1 LLDTL
6 GWASLALALLLSIY
20 AARSLVFVRA
30 ARVEKSPA
38 KAAGHHPFVSV
49 LVATR
54 NEALVIRRLL
64 GSLARLAYPQGRFEI
79 IIVDD
84 SDDGTY
90 DIMSA
95 AKVPNLKAIR
105 RNGGKGW
112 KGGALNLALN
122 VMDEKS
128 SYCLVLDADSVL
140 AADTI
145 ERFVAR
151 IESSSAVAVQGFPV
165 SVADLGGRQ
174 EPNWVARGI
183 DFRLAQRNMAEF
195 PAKDGLGL
203 PVQIT
208 GSLFMIRSDVL
219 KAARFSDD
227 LCEDWDLT
235 LDVYAQPLA
244 ARPRIVFDPSLVSYC
259 EATTKLG
266 AYFRQRMRV
275 SEGHTRG
282 FRKRLKHVL
291 ASRMPA
297 IDKLEI
303 TLTGLQYAK
312 FIPVLALAA
321 MDAAALA
328 AGGWASGIVQAS
340 LALQAGIFAA
350 SVVANCMAAGTCGRI
365 RSYGAA
371 DVSSLL
377 VLNMVTMP
385 AFVWGSL
392 RGFACSKGTFY
403 RTQRNAARAAVVA
416 E

>member
-1 LLDTL
+1 ML
-6 GWASLALALLLSIY
+6 GGASLVLALLVSIY

-30 ARVEKSPA
+30 AGVARKPA
-38 KAAGHHPFVSV
+38 DAAASHHPFVSV

-64 GSLARLAYPQGRFEI
+64 GSLAKLAYPQGRFEI

-84 SDDGTY
+84 STDGTF
-90 DIMSA
+90 DIISA
-95 AKVPNLKAIR
+95 ARIPNLKVIR
-105 RNGGKGW
+105 RNGGEGW
-112 KGGALNLALN
+112 KGGALNLALR

-128 SYCLVLDADSVL
+128 SYSLILDADSVL

-151 IESSSAVAVQGFPV
+151 LEESGPAVAVQGFPV
-165 SVADLGGRQ
+165 SMADLEWGQ
-174 EPNWVARGI
+174 KSNWVARGI
-183 DFRLAQRNMAEF
+183 DFRLAQRNMVEF
-195 PAKDGLGL
+195 SAKDDLGL

-219 KAARFSDD
+219 KAAQFSND

-235 LDVYAQPLA
+235 LDIYAQPFA
-244 ARPRIVFDPSLVSYC
+244 AKPRIAFDSSLVSYC

-282 FRKRLKHVL
+282 FRKRVGGIL
-291 ASRMPA
+291 ASRLPI

-303 TLTGLQYAK
+303 LLTGLQYAK
-312 FIPVLALAA
+312 FIPVLALAII
-321 MDAAALA
+321 DAGALA
-328 AGGWASGIVQAS
+328 AGGWTNGIVQAS
-340 LALQAGIFAA
+340 FALQAGIFVA
-350 SVVANCMAAGTCGRI
+350 SVAANCAAARTCSNI
-365 RSYGAA
+365 RGYGAA
-371 DVSSLL
+371 DVLSLL
-377 VLNMVTMP
+377 ALYTVTMP

-392 RGFACSKGTFY
+392 RGFACRKGTFY
-403 RTQRNAARAAVVA
+403 RTQRNAIKTAAVA